1 MKLRKLLVTFVLL
14 ACGLW
19 ASADS
24 TIVTTVDSQP
34 QAGLIEKMTFD
45 KQNPDMVTLHFAD
58 GQTLAVDLAL
68 VSVSLDHSGNTA
80 IEEIIANPEMK
91 SGVYNLK
98 GQRVADTPE
107 GLAPGVYVSNG
118 VKILVK

>member
-1 MKLRKLLVTFVLL
+1 MKLRKLMVAFAFS
-14 ACGLW
+14 ACALW

-24 TIVTTVDSQP
+24 TIATTVDSQP

-45 KQNPDMVTLHFAD
+45 NQEPDMVTLHFAD
-58 GQTLAVDLAL
+58 GQTLKADLEL

-80 IEEIIANPEMK
+80 IDEILADPAK
-91 SGVYNLK
+91 VSGVYNLK
-98 GQRVADTPE
+98 GQRVADSPE

-118 VKILVK
+118 IKILVK